1 MFAPVRGNKASK
13 LRSEGKVERPAP
25 IGPFWALTST
35 RGRAYLPAPT
45 VNRGSEPTSLDT
57 SPSRIP
63 TIRRPSSIPTSRVPI
78 RRLAGVPTRNTSP
91 VRATPLEEVTSA
103 SACSLP
109 LLLSSENT
117 VADHERKPEVDKDSV
132 KWTKSTTE
140 AVIQPSS
147 RKEKSHHRVIEL
159 NKVRLLKLQHKK
171 LENLQ
176 TELMLKIRTLA
187 PQRLQGVYKFVAVVV
202 NEKCKV
208 ESVHDLKERCRAVVD
223 SCFMLFYDHL
233 QLIQKSK
240 DEYEARNQH
249 EKIRNKLNLKMNTIV
264 EEIDQ
269 LCGPASKGGIFNES
283 LYREIA
289 RLRLEKKH
297 IESKFFII
305 KKEHCDQMNQLTSEY
320 EANLAD
326 ELAACDH
333 TIRRRACGA
342 AKIKLRMHH
351 RLEEAH
357 VGPDK
362 ARHSIDK
369 QLAQIAFLVG
379 ELKEARELI
388 VNLQQRQ
395 DVMDKGVMEKDLVI
409 AELNEKY
416 RNTMMQI
423 SKLKEALNI
432 KSIESETQSQVEGR
446 LNKEITKLREKI
458 DLDQQKL
465 TARNHLINSL
475 QKTEQENRAKLDKMY
490 CQVGEKNTLI
500 IVPAGEVHANRSRG
514 RRGREDTPIS
524 NDMTGG
530 QDVSRPNGRFFEP
543 LQHQLLQHQPSVSPR
558 RHSRGY
564 VIPST
569 RHSHRPHLQHPRN
582 HH

>member
-1 MFAPVRGNKASK
+1 MFAPVR
-13 LRSEGKVERPAP
+13 
-25 IGPFWALTST
+25 
-35 RGRAYLPAPT
+35 APT

-117 VADHERKPEVDKDSV
+117 VADHEL
-132 KWTKSTTE
+132 
-140 AVIQPSS
+140 IQPSS

-223 SCFMLFYDHL
+223 S
-233 QLIQKSK
+233 
-240 DEYEARNQH
+240 
-249 EKIRNKLNLKMNTIV
+249 
-264 EEIDQ
+264 
-269 LCGPASKGGIFNES
+269 
-283 LYREIA
+283 
-289 RLRLEKKH
+289 
-297 IESKFFII
+297 
-305 KKEHCDQMNQLTSEY
+305 
-320 EANLAD
+320 
-326 ELAACDH
+326 
-333 TIRRRACGA
+333 
-342 AKIKLRMHH
+342 KLRMHH

-500 IVPAGEVHANRSRG
+500 SQSRG
-514 RRGREDTPIS
+514 RELKAMP
-524 NDMTGG
+524 M
-530 QDVSRPNGRFFEP
+530 
-543 LQHQLLQHQPSVSPR
+543 LLCR
-558 RHSRGY
+558 
-564 VIPST
+564 
-569 RHSHRPHLQHPRN
+569 
-582 HH
+582 

>member
-1 MFAPVRGNKASK
+1 MSVPTVPISAVERRSGRFFTASNREGQFDAPFSRNGGPFAQRQCSSNLWGYIRAIPHPPDSSNKASK

-117 VADHERKPEVDKDSV
+117 VADHEL
-132 KWTKSTTE
+132 
-140 AVIQPSS
+140 IQPPS

-176 TELMLKIRTLA
+176 TELMHKIRTLA

-208 ESVHDLKERCRAVVD
+208 ES
-223 SCFMLFYDHL
+223 
-233 QLIQKSK
+233 
-240 DEYEARNQH
+240 
-249 EKIRNKLNLKMNTIV
+249 NLKKNTIV

-297 IESKFFII
+297 IESKFFNI
-305 KKEHCDQMNQLTSEY
+305 KKEHCDQMNQLSSEY

-333 TIRRRACGA
+333 TISELKKSLRRSEDVVEELSQLVAEKSATLANEDGIIGELRTELG
-342 AKIKLRMHH
+342 KLSKLRMHH

-379 ELKEARELI
+379 ELKEARKLI

-465 TARNHLINSL
+465 TARNHLKNSL

-490 CQVGEKNTLI
+490 CQVNNELASKEEESLN
-500 IVPAGEVHANRSRG
+500 A
-514 RRGREDTPIS
+514 
-524 NDMTGG
+524 
-530 QDVSRPNGRFFEP
+530 
-543 LQHQLLQHQPSVSPR
+543 
-558 RHSRGY
+558 
-564 VIPST
+564 
-569 RHSHRPHLQHPRN
+569 
-582 HH
+582 